1 MLTLS
6 PSGLLSNRLV
16 DIDKYVQLDPTFVS
30 RYLILAGIIDSYMFH
45 KGDKK
50 LRILEV
56 GGSGSI
62 LSQFIDVDLTILDI
76 LPNEHKLENYVQGS
90 ALAMPFADSSYDV
103 VITSDVL
110 EHIPKSDRPKFL
122 KELTRVTK
130 DLVVVAAPFNLTGV
144 RDAEILANN
153 FYKNI
158 RGEDH
163 RWLAEHLLDDLPNL
177 NQSEVV
183 LEKQEMEIGHFSHTS
198 LYNWQL
204 VTRVGFLLAHYGE
217 KKAFADKLKEINR
230 YYLKNIMSDDFSS
243 IGYRTF
249 IVASKKHEIDI
260 KIEDDN
266 EKSLNEEIQNI
277 LTDAIATLL

>member
-6 PSGLLSNRLV
+6 PSGLLSSRSIE
-16 DIDKYVQLDPTFVS
+16 IDKYVQLDPTYVS

-50 LRILEV
+50 IRILEV

-62 LSQFIDVDLTILDI
+62 LSQFINVDLTIIDI
-76 LPNEHKLENYVQGS
+76 LPNDNKLENYVQGS
-90 ALAMPFADSSYDV
+90 ALAMPFADSSFDI

-122 KELTRVTK
+122 KELSRVTK

-144 RDAEILANN
+144 RDAEISANN
-153 FYKNI
+153 FYKKM

-163 RWLAEHLLDDLPNL
+163 RWLAEHLLDELPNL
-177 NQSEVV
+177 NQSEAI

-204 VTRVGFLLAHYGE
+204 VTRTGFLLAHYGQ
-217 KKAFADKLKEINR
+217 KKEFADKLKEINQ
-230 YYLKNIMSDDFSS
+230 YYFNNIMNDDFSN

-260 KIEDDN
+260 KLEDENDKLLSV
-266 EKSLNEEIQNI
+266 EVLDI